1 MPAVGRLVTEATIR
15 RRDGRALLV
24 ELDNGHQLYA
34 RVSARRKTMAA
45 TLVEGDRVRVEVPV
59 ADPSHGWLLEPVEND
74 ESKNV
79 SQTTL

>member
-1 MPAVGRLVTEATIR
+1 MPVVGRVVTEATVR
-15 RRDGRALLV
+15 RRSGRTLVV

-34 RVSARRKTMAA
+34 RVSVRCKTMAA
-45 TLVEGDRVRVEVPV
+45 TLVEGDRVRVKVPV
-59 ADPSHGWLLEPVEND
+59 ADPSHGWLLEPAGNN